1 MAVGTF
7 DDVRRAQRILIHG
20 VSGSGKSTAAIILG
34 RVLRIPV
41 TLVDEE
47 MQVIARLLK
56 RTAHRNITKQK
67 LCNGNVETLR
77 NTFPETPSSFGTSR
91 RFGRSATLA
100 DA

>member
-47 MQVIARLLK
+47 I
-56 RTAHRNITKQK
+56 
-67 LCNGNVETLR
+67 G
-77 NTFPETPSSFGTSR
+77 
-91 RFGRSATLA
+91 
-100 DA
+100 